1 MTEEEEEKIEII
13 KELCR
18 KKPDYMMAFRDIVRL
33 EKGEREMPKWS
44 GYSMYDV
51 RGMTVWLLGRLRQEG
66 ILKCTYESNK
76 GKWFRLADDIKP
88 EDIERAIQEVEE
100 EQQKKDTL
108 EVGGEARVYTDE
120 EVVIPEDLFSVIYDH
135 DDIKTIFQM
144 SLRSDTPVHVLLI
157 GKPACA
163 KSLFLSELARL
174 PGSLYALGGTS
185 TKAGIRDIIAS
196 GVRYLIIDEL
206 DKIDN
211 AGDLSAL
218 LEWMESGTLS
228 ILQARKYILV
238 QHPGWV
244 FSACNRTDKIPEEL
258 LSRFVKMYI
267 PEYTDEELKGVIK
280 KILTERE
287 KKTEEEAEIIA
298 DIVIGYLGSK
308 DPRDA
313 IKIARL
319 SKSKDDIETV
329 ARIMKKYSEASVM

>member
-1 MTEEEEEKIEII
+1 MTEEKIEVI

-51 RGMTVWLLGRLRQEG
+51 RGMTVWLLGKLRQEG

-100 EQQKKDTL
+100 EEQK
-108 EVGGEARVYTDE
+108 EALVYTDE
-120 EVVIPEDLFSVIYDH
+120 GVVIPEDLFSVIYNH

-185 TKAGIRDIIAS
+185 TKAGIRDVIAS

-329 ARIMKKYSEASVM
+329 AKIMKKYGETLA

>member
-1 MTEEEEEKIEII
+1 METDKLNSVRELCFSKPKYIAPLREII
-13 KELCR
+13 
-18 KKPDYMMAFRDIVRL
+18 RL
-33 EKGEREMPKWS
+33 EKGEREMPDRF
-44 GYSMYDV
+44 GYSMYDIK
-51 RGMTVWLLGRLRQEG
+51 GMNSWLLTKLRQEG

-76 GKWFRLADDIKP
+76 GKWFRLADDVGC
-88 EDIERAIQEVEE
+88 EEIEQVIHEVEE
-100 EQQKKDTL
+100 ALENKDRIEIGDKAL
-108 EVGGEARVYTDE
+108 VEFTDKAVE
-120 EVVIPEDLFSVIYDH
+120 IPEDLFSIIYNH
-135 DDIKTIFQM
+135 EDIKILFQM
-144 SLRSDTPVHVLLI
+144 SLRSKTPVHILLI

-163 KSLFLSELARL
+163 KSLFLSEVARL
-174 PGSLYALGGTS
+174 PGALYALGGTS

-196 GVRYLIIDEL
+196 GVRFLIIDEL

-228 ILQARKYILV
+228 VLQHRKYALIR
-238 QHPGWV
+238 HPGWV
-244 FSACNRTDKIPEEL
+244 FCACNRTDKIPEEL

-287 KKTEEEAEIIA
+287 GKTDEEAEIIA
-298 DIVIGYLGSK
+298 DVVIGYLGSK

-319 SKSKDDIETV
+319 SKTKDDIETV
-329 ARIMKKYSEASVM
+329 ARIMKKYSQPV

>member
-1 MTEEEEEKIEII
+1 MTEEKIEVI

-51 RGMTVWLLGRLRQEG
+51 RGMTVWLLGKLRQEG

-100 EQQKKDTL
+100 EEQK
-108 EVGGEARVYTDE
+108 EALVYTDE
-120 EVVIPEDLFSVIYDH
+120 GVVIPEDLFSVIYNH

-228 ILQARKYILV
+228 ILQHGKYILL

-329 ARIMKKYSEASVM
+329 AKIMKKYGETLA

>member
-1 MTEEEEEKIEII
+1 MTEEKIEVI

-51 RGMTVWLLGRLRQEG
+51 RGMTVWLLGKLRQEG

-100 EQQKKDTL
+100 EEQK
-108 EVGGEARVYTDE
+108 EALVYTDE
-120 EVVIPEDLFSVIYDH
+120 GVVIPEDLFSVIYNH

-185 TKAGIRDIIAS
+185 TKAGIRYIIAS

-228 ILQARKYILV
+228 ILQHGKYILL

-329 ARIMKKYSEASVM
+329 AKIMKKYGETLA